1 MKTLLSTSLMSLGLA
16 AKSPLISDRAL
27 YDFIFDKRTPD
38 QGWLECQTCQAT
50 VSLVDSYLTDEKFIA
65 PYMEDIVQWCSTFM
79 QPESCSGFVKLHHVI
94 IDNLVRFNL
103 KPEYFCEK
111 ISKTCDTNYYIED
124 KHEDFRDRVL
134 KDKPEHIQDD
144 EFIQKLYDGMKG
156 QKDRKTFKALHLADL
171 HVDLSYKPGANWN
184 CDTVICCRTSSGP
197 VTKPEYAASEWGEYS
212 CDLPWK
218 TLDLMGQ
225 YITREINPD
234 IVFYTGD
241 IVPHDQWSLTLSEV
255 EEHQGHLAA
264 FLMEYFHDVPVF
276 PIEGNHDFE
285 VVNSQDFRTP
295 DKVIQFDIDH
305 W

>member
-16 AKSPLISDRAL
+16 TKSPLISDKAL

-79 QPESCSGFVKLHHVI
+79 QPDSCSGFVKLHSVI

-124 KHEDFRDRVL
+124 KHEDYRDRVL

-144 EFIQKLYDGMKG
+144 EFI
-156 QKDRKTFKALHLADL
+156 
-171 HVDLSYKPGANWN
+171 
-184 CDTVICCRTSSGP
+184 
-197 VTKPEYAASEWGEYS
+197 
-212 CDLPWK
+212 
-218 TLDLMGQ
+218 
-225 YITREINPD
+225 
-234 IVFYTGD
+234 
-241 IVPHDQWSLTLSEV
+241 
-255 EEHQGHLAA
+255 
-264 FLMEYFHDVPVF
+264 
-276 PIEGNHDFE
+276 
-285 VVNSQDFRTP
+285 
-295 DKVIQFDIDH
+295 
-305 W
+305 